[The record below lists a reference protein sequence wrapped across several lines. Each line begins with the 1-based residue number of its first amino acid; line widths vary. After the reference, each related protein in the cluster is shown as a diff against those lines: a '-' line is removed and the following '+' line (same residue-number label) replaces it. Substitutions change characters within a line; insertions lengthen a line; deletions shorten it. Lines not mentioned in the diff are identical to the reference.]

1 MKLKLFIVTLIM
13 CFCTNVTSSAVL
25 KSNAITKR
33 IPAGTKFTVKLLDPI
48 STKTSTEG
56 DGFSA
61 VLINDEKTKTSVILP
76 AGSMIRGTITKI
88 VQSKCFSRGAIAY
101 IDFDHIVTTN
111 GKQLPLDMIISG
123 KVNLNY
129 DGGVYHNKGYGEAI
143 QKNWDKTVDITVNA
157 TEVGL
162 DMFGPVRII
171 TVPVCAIGGA
181 LGGGLYFLGD
191 SVVDMFRKGQ
201 DVEFNQDEI
210 LTVILTQPIDVPIN

>member
-1 MKLKLFIVTLIM
+1 MAS
-13 CFCTNVTSSAVL
+13 NVKKV
-25 KSNAITKR
+25 AISET
-33 IPAGTKFTVKLLDPI
+33 
-48 STKTSTEG
+48 G
-56 DGFSA
+56 D
-61 VLINDEKTKTSVILP
+61 
-76 AGSMIRGTITKI
+76 
-88 VQSKCFSRGAIAY
+88 AIAY

-162 DMFGPVRII
+162 DMFGRVRII

>member
-1 MKLKLFIVTLIM
+1 MT
-13 CFCTNVTSSAVL
+13 
-25 KSNAITKR
+25 
-33 IPAGTKFTVKLLDPI
+33 
-48 STKTSTEG
+48 
-56 DGFSA
+56 
-61 VLINDEKTKTSVILP
+61 
-76 AGSMIRGTITKI
+76 
-88 VQSKCFSRGAIAY
+88 
-101 IDFDHIVTTN
+101 
-111 GKQLPLDMIISG
+111 
-123 KVNLNY
+123 Y
-129 DGGVYHNKGYGEAI
+129 DGRVYHNKGYGEAI